1 MGRQL
6 ATVLRE
12 YLVNHNASEG
22 GFVLRTIKIFSNKD
36 FYVPPLKSGCLMAII
51 TLKHWEL
58 DK

>member
-36 FYVPPLKSGCLMAII
+36 FYVPPLKSGCLVAII
-51 TLKHWEL
+51 TLKH
-58 DK
+58 